1 VPIPD
6 ELIQFWRA
14 LDGLF
19 GEPEP
24 TWWGAVVTDPRFPT
38 IWDANYARID
48 RPVEGLTRAEV
59 EQALGPALG
68 KIGARAI
75 HVVSFFPEETRD
87 LLAELSTLG
96 DELSWDVVMQLER
109 PAQGMTSH
117 ADIRPIAPSDDLWST
132 VRESFKVFGIVDPSA
147 VAQLIAIERDVL
159 TPAGKRWFGA
169 SVNGEVSSV
178 AALLV
183 LESVA
188 YLDNVATFPPARGRG
203 LASAVAAHLARTA
216 FAEGATSVFLLV
228 DPDGPIGLYRRLG
241 FAEVGRIASTRG
253 RFPRARHP

>member
-1 VPIPD
+1 VPVPAD
-6 ELIQFWRA
+6 LIRFWRA

-24 TWWGAVVTDPRFPT
+24 TWWGAVVTDARFPT

-59 EQALGPALG
+59 EEAMAPALG
-68 KIGARAI
+68 RIGAHAL

-87 LLAELSTLG
+87 LLAELSMLG
-96 DELSWDVVMQLER
+96 DALSWDVVMRLDR
-109 PAQGMTSH
+109 TTVGATSR
-117 ADIRPIAPSDDLWST
+117 ADIRSLPPGVELWST
-132 VRESFKVFGIVDPSA
+132 VRESFKVFGIEDPEA

-169 SVNGEVSSV
+169 SVDGKVSSV

-183 LESVA
+183 LENVA
-188 YLDNVATFPPARGRG
+188 YLDNVATFPSARGRG
-203 LASAVAAHLARTA
+203 LASAVAAQLVSVAL
-216 FAEGATSVFLLV
+216 AEGATTVFLLV

-253 RFPRARHP
+253 RFPRR

>member
-6 ELIQFWRA
+6 DLIRFWRA
-14 LDGLF
+14 LDGLLA
-19 GEPEP
+19 EPEP

-59 EQALGPALG
+59 EDALGPPLG
-68 KIGARAI
+68 RIGAHAL

-96 DELSWDVVMQLER
+96 DALSWDVVMQLDR
-109 PAQGMTSH
+109 MTEATTSR
-117 ADIRPIAPSDDLWST
+117 ADIRPLPPDDELWST
-132 VRESFKVFGIVDPSA
+132 VRKSFKVFGIEDPDA

-159 TPAGKRWFGA
+159 APAGKRWFGA
-169 SVNGEVSSV
+169 SVDGEVSSV

-183 LESVA
+183 LEGVG
-188 YLDNVATFPPARGRG
+188 YLDNVATFPSARGRG
-203 LASAVAAHLARTA
+203 LASAVAAHLVRAALT
-216 FAEGATSVFLLV
+216 EGATTVFLLV
-228 DPDGPIGLYRRLG
+228 DPDGPIRLYRRLG

-253 RFPRARHP
+253 RFPRPRRP

>member
-6 ELIQFWRA
+6 ELIRFWRA

-24 TWWGAVVTDPRFPT
+24 TRWGAIVTDPRFPT

-48 RPVEGLTRAEV
+48 RPVQGLTRAEV
-59 EQALGPALG
+59 EEGLGPALG
-68 KIGARAI
+68 SIGARAI
-75 HVVSFFPEETRD
+75 HVVSFFPEETGD

-96 DELSWDVVMQLER
+96 DALSWDVVMQLDR
-109 PAQGMTSH
+109 PTEGTTSQ
-117 ADIRPIAPSDDLWST
+117 ADIRPLPPSDEL
-132 VRESFKVFGIVDPSA
+132 RESFKVFGIEDPDA
-147 VAQLIAIERDVL
+147 VAQLMAIERDVL

-169 SVNGEVSSV
+169 SVDGEVSSV

-183 LESVA
+183 LEGVG

-203 LASAVAAHLARTA
+203 LASAVAARLVRTA
-216 FAEGATSVFLLV
+216 LAEGVTSVFLLV

-253 RFPRARHP
+253 RFPRSRRP